1 MYGMTVGT
9 RGKVI
14 DIKNSENISNQLSH
28 LCSEGNRKI
37 IQSSVNKA
45 ELQDIAD
52 RLNNLQLQFSGMD
65 TDKFYV
71 LE

>member
-1 MYGMTVGT
+1 MTAG
-9 RGKVI
+9 GNVI
-14 DIKNSENISNQLSH
+14 DIKNADNVGNQVFH

-37 IQSSVNKA
+37 IQSSVRRA
-45 ELQDIAD
+45 ELVDIAK
-52 RLNNLQLQFSGMD
+52 RLNNLQLEFSGID

>member
-1 MYGMTVGT
+1 MTAG
-9 RGKVI
+9 GKII
-14 DIKNSENISNQLSH
+14 DIKNSDNVGNHVCH

-52 RLNNLQLQFSGMD
+52 RLNNLQLQFSGID